1 MSRKT
6 VVGGDVVGSR
16 HIQRPIC
23 DNWDFD
29 SQKRLSTG
37 DGDLDR
43 ERLPWH
49 ERVLV
54 CKTRRESERRAREAR
69 RASGKGRCTAERRR
83 AREAKRVKRVSN
95 TLAL

>member
-1 MSRKT
+1 MSCKT

-23 DNWDFD
+23 NNWDFD

-54 CKTRRESERRAREAR
+54 CKTRRESAERARRGALVAGGGAPRNAEPAR
-69 RASGKGRCTAERRR
+69 LN
-83 AREAKRVKRVSN
+83 V
-95 TLAL
+95 